1 MKKHAGRPK
10 IGTQN
15 AKGVSVTV
23 RFTPPEAKQLEQ
35 AIRQTRQSKSEW
47 IRQILLAASG
57 GNNSVA

>member
-15 AKGVSVTV
+15 AKGVFFTV
-23 RFTPPEAKQLEQ
+23 RFTPVEAKQLNA

-47 IRQILLAASG
+47 IRKALLSAAQRDKSA
-57 GNNSVA
+57 S

>member
-23 RFTPPEAKQLEQ
+23 RFTPPEAAQLDR
-35 AIRQTRQSKSEW
+35 AIRQARQSKSDW
-47 IRQILLAASG
+47 IRKTLLAAANRGKNDS
-57 GNNSVA
+57 